1 MSREPLS
8 LLPTADCGVNCLVG
22 SNPLPGSASGGGQSW
37 IIRGVT
43 LERGEAVTDNKPM
56 MLYTATYD
64 KVVKH
69 TVDATADEITSEL
82 QEALKS

>member
-1 MSREPLS
+1 M
-8 LLPTADCGVNCLVG
+8 
-22 SNPLPGSASGGGQSW
+22 
-37 IIRGVT
+37 
-43 LERGEAVTDNKPM
+43 TDDKPM

-82 QEALKS
+82 QEALKSS

>member
-1 MSREPLS
+1 M
-8 LLPTADCGVNCLVG
+8 
-22 SNPLPGSASGGGQSW
+22 
-37 IIRGVT
+37 
-43 LERGEAVTDNKPM
+43 TDNKPM

-64 KVVKH
+64 SVSAAMTDLDAIEQLHKHQVIGKYDAAVIDKALTGADTVVKH